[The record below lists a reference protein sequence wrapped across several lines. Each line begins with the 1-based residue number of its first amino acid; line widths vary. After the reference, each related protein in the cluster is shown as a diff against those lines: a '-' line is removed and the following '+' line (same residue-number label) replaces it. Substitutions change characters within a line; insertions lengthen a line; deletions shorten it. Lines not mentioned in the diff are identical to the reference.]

1 MPLKDKSTKDY
12 FDIAKRFKQ
21 IRVDNKLTQRELGEI
36 VGLSAPAVGA
46 IENGLYTPNFSVL
59 RILKKKFNIDYSY
72 IIDGTNEGDM
82 KSLRQENQKL
92 KAEVARLTKVVDK
105 LIKS

>member
-12 FDIAKRFKQ
+12 FDISKRFKQ
-21 IRVDNKLTQRELGEI
+21 IRIDNKLTQRELGEI

-59 RILKKKFNIDYSY
+59 RILKKKFNVEYSF
-72 IIDGTNEGDM
+72 IIDGTKEGDI

-105 LIKS
+105 LVKS

>member
-12 FDIAKRFKQ
+12 FDISRRFKQ
-21 IRVDNKLTQRELGEI
+21 IRIDNKLTQRELGEI

-59 RILKKKFNIDYSY
+59 RILKKKFHVEYSF
-72 IIDGTNEGDM
+72 IIDGTKEADI

-105 LIKS
+105 LVKS

>member
-12 FDIAKRFKQ
+12 FDISKRFKQ
-21 IRVDNKLTQRELGEI
+21 IRIDNKLTQRELGEI
-36 VGLSAPAVGA
+36 VGLSAPAIGA

-59 RILKKKFNIDYSY
+59 RILKKKFNIEYSF
-72 IIDGTNEGDM
+72 IIDGTKEGDI

-105 LIKS
+105 LVKS